1 MGWQDAIVPV
11 AKDLADLGFG
21 ILATEVSPSAA
32 RPRRPAP
39 SDLYSLHARQGLG
52 FRVLPASPSIR

>member
-1 MGWQDAIVPV
+1 MPV

-52 FRVLPASPSIR
+52 FRVLPASPSIS